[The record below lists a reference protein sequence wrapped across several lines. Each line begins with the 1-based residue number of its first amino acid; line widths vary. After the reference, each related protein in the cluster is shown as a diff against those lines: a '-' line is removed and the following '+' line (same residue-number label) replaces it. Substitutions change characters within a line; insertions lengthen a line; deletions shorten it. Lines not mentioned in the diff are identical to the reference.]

1 MTFKKSLKYV
11 KNIISNQKNID
22 LRKVIKKM
30 KDLTNRLL
38 HESDKH
44 VEARE
49 LRYLV
54 LKKTLINR
62 YIILSNLIYRV
73 RLKFDESMIR

>member
-1 MTFKKSLKYV
+1 
-11 KNIISNQKNID
+11 
-22 LRKVIKKM
+22 M

-54 LKKTLINR
+54 LKNWFWACVIREHEFTDSSLI
-62 YIILSNLIYRV
+62 LT
-73 RLKFDESMIR
+73 